1 MKLLFENWR
10 KFLKEEEAIEKLY
23 KALGEDQ
30 QKIFKT
36 LTAEQ
41 QLNLAMEWSQEG
53 MPGGLLNEAITI
65 DIEVGDI
72 VLGGKYK
79 NKRMTVKEIGKDELG
94 QPTVNGKPI
103 LKFRTE
109 KHLPDNKKSK
119 KTLDTEK
126 EKLDEAK
133 VPKSV
138 LKTLRTWSKKHGKSL
153 LNFKRS
159 DYKAADM
166 GFVKMGETN
175 PNIYHLTD
183 LGREVLAANPPDE
196 EKLNEIVENPEEGWE
211 DFFAAFRADILRG
224 YNPEELVGWGSG
236 NLTGEDAQE
245 FFDFVE
251 NGRVRLGDMGAF
263 GAQVGDFRSKLKW
276 QDEEEQYQE
285 DLEAFKKEY
294 EPYFFTAAKDIREFG
309 ELLKSLDEKTAAKVM
324 KLYKNPD
331 PAYGEQGKQLART
344 LAG

>member
-119 KTLDTEK
+119 KTLDAEK

-133 VPKSV
+133 VSKSV
-138 LKTLRTWSKKHGKSL
+138 LKTLRAWPKGWRGGESPGKYYG
-153 LNFKRS
+153 NFKKS
-159 DYKAADM
+159 DWTADDKGYIEDKGR
-166 GFVKMGETN
+166 GFYV
-175 PNIYHLTD
+175 LSD
-183 LGREVLAANPPDE
+183 LGREILAANPPE
-196 EKLNEIVENPEEGWE
+196 EKVQEQESGLPPGFEGFDVGDEDDERDPDHEALASLDQGDEFIIGRRKQVYRVINKAKDSLTKRVIKVGTRGRNSYMVHRINPEGAE
-211 DFFAAFRADILRG
+211 DEFVVAPFKIIRADGTAEKKPAAPPGLITK
-224 YNPEELVGWGSG
+224 VGH
-236 NLTGEDAQE
+236 T
-245 FFDFVE
+245 
-251 NGRVRLGDMGAF
+251 
-263 GAQVGDFRSKLKW
+263 
-276 QDEEEQYQE
+276 
-285 DLEAFKKEY
+285 
-294 EPYFFTAAKDIREFG
+294 EPRDW
-309 ELLKSLDEKTAAKVM
+309 
-324 KLYKNPD
+324 
-331 PAYGEQGKQLART
+331 
-344 LAG
+344 

>member
-1 MKLLFENWR
+1 MQPETSGKKENGKWNTLRNKIMKLLMEQWR

-30 QKIFKT
+30 QKIFKS

-41 QLNLAMEWSQEG
+41 QLDLANEWQQEG

-65 DIEVGDI
+65 DIEIGDI

-94 QPTVNGKPI
+94 QHTVNGKPI

-119 KTLDTEK
+119 KTLDLEK

-183 LGREVLAANPPDE
+183 LGREVLAANPPE
-196 EKLNEIVENPEEGWE
+196 EHLEE
-211 DFFAAFRADILRG
+211 
-224 YNPEELVGWGSG
+224 
-236 NLTGEDAQE
+236 
-245 FFDFVE
+245 
-251 NGRVRLGDMGAF
+251 
-263 GAQVGDFRSKLKW
+263 
-276 QDEEEQYQE
+276 
-285 DLEAFKKEY
+285 
-294 EPYFFTAAKDIREFG
+294 
-309 ELLKSLDEKTAAKVM
+309 
-324 KLYKNPD
+324 
-331 PAYGEQGKQLART
+331 
-344 LAG
+344 